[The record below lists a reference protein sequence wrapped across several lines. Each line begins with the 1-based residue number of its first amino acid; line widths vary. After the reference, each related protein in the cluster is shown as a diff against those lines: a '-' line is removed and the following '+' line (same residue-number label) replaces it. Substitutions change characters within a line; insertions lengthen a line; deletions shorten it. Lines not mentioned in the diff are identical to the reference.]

1 MTLAIRFIPNAGRT
15 VIYAAS
21 HKSNEVGQGRERD
34 VRSSPVMDD
43 PDRRLT
49 LCQADQS
56 RNDFAVILDELASE
70 RADRAAAGTVR
81 SSSIGASKRTPA
93 SGIFSVV

>member
-21 HKSNEVGQGRERD
+21 HESNEVGQGRERD
-34 VRSSPVMDD
+34 VRSSPVMGD

-49 LCQADQS
+49 LCQAD